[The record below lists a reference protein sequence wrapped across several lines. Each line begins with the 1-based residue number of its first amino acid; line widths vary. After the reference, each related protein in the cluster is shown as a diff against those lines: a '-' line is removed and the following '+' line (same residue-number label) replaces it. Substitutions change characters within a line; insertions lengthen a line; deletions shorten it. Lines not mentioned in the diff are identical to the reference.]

1 MVEVASRGL
10 MIYLKT
16 LSVALDDGVVTDDEN
31 RILKIVANCIGLG
44 PESQKF
50 AQSVLDGVEVSP
62 ITTAQE
68 EDWSTRRIGDATC
81 YQSALI
87 AALDDEVISEDEM
100 SILNCLRKAMGLQ
113 ADEHALV
120 EEAVRAM
127 IENYGDERLLTRLES
142 YLTMNPGN

>member
-44 PESQKF
+44 SESQKF

-68 EDWSTRRIGDATC
+68 EDWSNRRIGDATC